1 MENEKLT
8 IFIYSFRVVKWINK
22 RGTDGLTRHE
32 LELHFQMP
40 RDMIRVAPVLVLSA
54 LPFANYVVFPM
65 AYIFP
70 RKLLCRHFWS
80 LQQRADFAAIDLRK
94 RLFNQRPVLRCL
106 QVILS
111 GTQFHLKVKIIDII

>member
-1 MENEKLT
+1 M
-8 IFIYSFRVVKWINK
+8 NK

-106 QVILS
+106 QVIFVWKT
-111 GTQFHLKVKIIDII
+111 TQNSFYQRVKIIDILLRALVAK